1 MFEKSNTKKIIYFY
15 LLILRPSFIKYFYT
29 IVIEFS
35 CLQKKWP
42 NLSNITQ
49 KYHKNMKKIQSGKIM
64 FQNVQNIITMYK
76 YIFIRTQLITNGTEI
91 LQQNNQQ
98 FNNKNFNVK
107 RVRSPTLPPIDKTVM
122 R

>member
-1 MFEKSNTKKIIYFY
+1 
-15 LLILRPSFIKYFYT
+15 
-29 IVIEFS
+29 
-35 CLQKKWP
+35 
-42 NLSNITQ
+42 
-49 KYHKNMKKIQSGKIM
+49 MKKILLGKIM
-64 FQNVQNIITMYK
+64 FIKCLKHNNYNK

-98 FNNKNFNVK
+98 FHNKNFNVK

>member
-1 MFEKSNTKKIIYFY
+1 
-15 LLILRPSFIKYFYT
+15 
-29 IVIEFS
+29 
-35 CLQKKWP
+35 
-42 NLSNITQ
+42 
-49 KYHKNMKKIQSGKIM
+49 MKKIQSGKIM